1 VPFLRTRLAKWGL
14 DPLPSKKL
22 VDAVQLARNKLRM
35 SFNSLSAIVNFLG
48 FNSKTEVKGDLWLQ
62 AALDGRTEALDY
74 IVEHCVRDVLVLEKG
89 VGVLTGYS
97 TQFNTWGSGY

>member
-1 VPFLRTRLAKWGL
+1 MPFLRTRLAKWGL
-14 DPLPSKKL
+14 DPLTSKKL
-22 VDAVQLARNKLRM
+22 VDPVQLARNKLRM
-35 SFNSLSAIVNFLG
+35 SFNSLSAIARFLG

-74 IVEHCVRDVLVLEKG
+74 IVDRCMRDVLVLEKV
-89 VGVLTGYS
+89 VGVLKGYS